1 MSEAGS
7 APRSRTDGSADPPPE
22 PSERGRGA
30 RASALVLLAALLW
43 SSGGLGVKSVPSSVP
58 SLALAGWRSFFAG
71 PVLAVGAIVEGR
83 RRGVDVGEMLRRPRV
98 WGAAVAYAVMVVC
111 FVAAAKLTTAAN
123 AILLQYTCPIY
134 VALLSWPLLRERI
147 KPIDVVATFGVVA
160 GMVVFFL
167 DKVSATGRLGNLVA
181 IASSFGAAGVPLLL
195 RLEQKARGPGWAG
208 TSASPYVAMALGN
221 LLAVVVCGTWMV
233 QHPLPTPGSW
243 AIVAAL
249 GIVQIGLAY
258 WVYGAAVGK
267 MSALRSTLL
276 ATIEPILSPIWVV
289 LGNGERPSTYAM
301 VGGAVIL
308 VSVTGHAVVRG
319 AKAEDFS
326 YPRHDR

>member
-1 MSEAGS
+1 MTEATPRAARSES
-7 APRSRTDGSADPPPE
+7 T
-22 PSERGRGA
+22 
-30 RASALVLLAALLW
+30 ASALVLLAALLW
-43 SSGGLGVKSVPSSVP
+43 SSGGLGVKSVPASVP
-58 SLALAGWRSFFAG
+58 SLALAGYRSLFAG
-71 PVLAVGAIVEGR
+71 PVLALGAVVEGR
-83 RRGVDVGEMLRRPRV
+83 RRGVAIGPMLKRPYV

-147 KPIDVVATFGVVA
+147 KPIDVVATIGVVL

-167 DKVSATGRLGNLVA
+167 DEVSAEGRLGNLVA

-195 RLEQKARGPGWAG
+195 RLEQRARGPAWAG

-221 LLAVVVCGTWMV
+221 LLAVLACGTHMV
-233 QHPLPTPGSW
+233 THPLPDARSW
-243 AIVAAL
+243 AIVGAL
-249 GIVQIGLAY
+249 GTVQIGLAY

-276 ATIEPILSPIWVV
+276 ATIEPILSPIWV
-289 LGNGERPSTYAM
+289 LIGNGERPSGHAM

-308 VSVTGHAVVRG
+308 LAVTGHAVVRG
-319 AKAEDFS
+319 AKTEEFP
-326 YPRHDR
+326 YPRSDR